1 MKTTA
6 KTIGYNDGLRG
17 TRRQAGRSA
26 NGFLSKPC
34 NRFTMP
40 PQKRS
45 NRTAG
50 TRTVARQNRRTQFDE
65 EILARWP
72 RLWQRIAVM
81 AFLAL
86 LMSGILPM
94 AVATFQIWLGDTYG
108 LWLTALCIA
117 VDAAVIVWLVKCH
130 A

>member
-1 MKTTA
+1 MKTSA
-6 KTIGYNDGLRG
+6 KTIGFDNGYRPQG
-17 TRRQAGRSA
+17 RQAGCNASS
-26 NGFLSKPC
+26 FLSKPC
-34 NRFTMP
+34 NRFTMS

-45 NRTAG
+45 KRTAG
-50 TRTVARQNRRTQFDE
+50 TRTLASQMHAANDE

-72 RLWQRIAVM
+72 RLWQRIAV
-81 AFLAL
+81 AVFLAL

-108 LWLTALCIA
+108 LWLTALCVA
-117 VDAAVIVWLVKCH
+117 VDAAVIVWLVKRH

>member
-17 TRRQAGRSA
+17 TRRQAERSA

-45 NRTAG
+45 KRTAS
-50 TRTVARQNRRTQFDE
+50 TRTLASQMLTANDE

-72 RLWQRIAVM
+72 RLWKRIAVG
-81 AFLAL
+81 ALLAL
-86 LMSGILPM
+86 TMSGILPM
-94 AVATFQIWLGDTYG
+94 AVAAFQIWIGDTYG
-108 LWLTALCIA
+108 LGLTALCLA
-117 VDAAVIVWLVKCH
+117 ADAAVIVWLVVRH
-130 A
+130 G

>member
-1 MKTTA
+1 MKTSA
-6 KTIGYNDGLRG
+6 KTIGFDNGYRPQG
-17 TRRQAGRSA
+17 RQAGCNASS
-26 NGFLSKPC
+26 FLSKPC

-45 NRTAG
+45 KRTAG
-50 TRTVARQNRRTQFDE
+50 TRTLASQMHAANDE

-72 RLWQRIAVM
+72 RLWQRIAV
-81 AFLAL
+81 AVFLAL

-108 LWLTALCIA
+108 LWLTALCVA

>member
-1 MKTTA
+1 MKTSA
-6 KTIGYNDGLRG
+6 KTIGFDNGYRPQG
-17 TRRQAGRSA
+17 RQAGCNAS
-26 NGFLSKPC
+26 GFLSKPC

-40 PQKRS
+40 PQKLS
-45 NRTAG
+45 KRTAG
-50 TRTVARQNRRTQFDE
+50 TRTLASQMHAANDE

-72 RLWQRIAVM
+72 RLWQRIAV
-81 AFLAL
+81 AVFLAL

-108 LWLTALCIA
+108 LWLTALCVA
-117 VDAAVIVWLVKCH
+117 VDAAVIVWLVKRH

>member
-45 NRTAG
+45 KRTAG
-50 TRTVARQNRRTQFDE
+50 TRTLASQMLTANDE

-86 LMSGILPM
+86 TMSGILPM

>member
-1 MKTTA
+1 MKTSA
-6 KTIGYNDGLRG
+6 KTIGFDNGYRPRG
-17 TRRQAGRSA
+17 RQAGCNAS
-26 NGFLSKPC
+26 GFLSKPC

-45 NRTAG
+45 KRTAG
-50 TRTVARQNRRTQFDE
+50 TRTLASQMHAANDE

-72 RLWQRIAVM
+72 RLWQRIAV
-81 AFLAL
+81 AVFLAL

-108 LWLTALCIA
+108 LWLTALCVA
-117 VDAAVIVWLVKCH
+117 VDAAVIVWLVKRH

>member
-6 KTIGYNDGLRG
+6 KTIGYNNGLRG

-45 NRTAG
+45 KRTAG
-50 TRTVARQNRRTQFDE
+50 TRTLASQMLAANDE

-72 RLWQRIAVM
+72 RLWQRIAVG
-81 AFLAL
+81 ALLAL
-86 LMSGILPM
+86 TMSGILPM
-94 AVATFQIWLGDTYG
+94 AVAAFQIWLGDTYG
-108 LWLTALCIA
+108 LGLTALCLA
-117 VDAAVIVWLVKCH
+117 VDAAVIVWLVVRH
-130 A
+130 G

>member
-1 MKTTA
+1 MKTSA
-6 KTIGYNDGLRG
+6 KTIGFNNGYR
-17 TRRQAGRSA
+17 TRRRQAGRNASD
-26 NGFLSKPC
+26 FLSKPC

-45 NRTAG
+45 KRTAG
-50 TRTVARQNRRTQFDE
+50 TRTLARQKCWPQFDE

-72 RLWQRIAVM
+72 RLWQRIAV
-81 AFLAL
+81 AVFLAL

-117 VDAAVIVWLVKCH
+117 VDAAVIVWLVKRH

>member
-17 TRRQAGRSA
+17 TRRQAERSA

-45 NRTAG
+45 KRTAG
-50 TRTVARQNRRTQFDE
+50 TRTLASQMLTANDE

-86 LMSGILPM
+86 TMSGILPM

>member
-1 MKTTA
+1 MKTSA
-6 KTIGYNDGLRG
+6 KTIGFDNGYRPQG
-17 TRRQAGRSA
+17 RQAGCNASS
-26 NGFLSKPC
+26 FLSKPC

-45 NRTAG
+45 KRTAG
-50 TRTVARQNRRTQFDE
+50 TRTLASQMHAANDE

-72 RLWQRIAVM
+72 RLWQRIAV
-81 AFLAL
+81 AVFLAL

-108 LWLTALCIA
+108 LWLTALCIV
-117 VDAAVIVWLVKCH
+117 VDAAVIVWLVKRH

>member
-45 NRTAG
+45 KRTAG
-50 TRTVARQNRRTQFDE
+50 TRTLASQMLTANDE

-72 RLWQRIAVM
+72 RLWQRIAVD
-81 AFLAL
+81 ALLAL
-86 LMSGILPM
+86 TMSGILPM
-94 AVATFQIWLGDTYG
+94 AVAAFQIWIGDTYG
-108 LWLTALCIA
+108 LGLTALCLA
-117 VDAAVIVWLVKCH
+117 ADAAVIVWLVVRH
-130 A
+130 G

>member
-34 NRFTMP
+34 SRFTMP

-45 NRTAG
+45 KRTAG
-50 TRTVARQNRRTQFDE
+50 TRTLASQMLTANDE

-72 RLWQRIAVM
+72 RLWQRIAVG
-81 AFLAL
+81 ALLAL
-86 LMSGILPM
+86 TMSGILPM
-94 AVATFQIWLGDTYG
+94 AVAAFQIWIGDTYG

-117 VDAAVIVWLVKCH
+117 VDAAVIVWLVKRH

>member
-45 NRTAG
+45 KRTAG
-50 TRTVARQNRRTQFDE
+50 TRTLARQKCRPQFDE

-72 RLWQRIAVM
+72 RLWQRIAV
-81 AFLAL
+81 AVFLAL

-108 LWLTALCIA
+108 LWLTALCVA
-117 VDAAVIVWLVKCH
+117 VDAAVIVWLVKRH

>member
-45 NRTAG
+45 KRTAG
-50 TRTVARQNRRTQFDE
+50 TRTLASQMLTANDE

-72 RLWQRIAVM
+72 RLWQRIAVG
-81 AFLAL
+81 ALLAL
-86 LMSGILPM
+86 TMSGILPM
-94 AVATFQIWLGDTYG
+94 AVAAFQIWLGDTYG
-108 LWLTALCIA
+108 LGLTALCLA
-117 VDAAVIVWLVKCH
+117 ADAAVIVWLVVRH
-130 A
+130 G

>member
-1 MKTTA
+1 MKTSA
-6 KTIGYNDGLRG
+6 KTIGFDNGYRPRG
-17 TRRQAGRSA
+17 RQAGCNAS
-26 NGFLSKPC
+26 GFLSKPC

-45 NRTAG
+45 KRTAG
-50 TRTVARQNRRTQFDE
+50 TRTLASQMHAANDE

-72 RLWQRIAVM
+72 RLWQSIAV
-81 AFLAL
+81 AVFLAL

-108 LWLTALCIA
+108 LWLTALCVA